1 MVYTDSQHIVA
12 FLQVRGHV
20 VKKRYIAV
28 GAPAKQMPVQVN
40 LAPVIY
46 PFEIDIMTRCVVFNP
61 EVFAIPA
68 YPTRQVPGATG
79 QCGRQLPLYGPIVWQ
94 RKLPPFAVVI
104 VSPDNSRVVRQ
115 PEQPSVIEL
124 CGIAKCHLRLYRS
137 NGQHCQQEDK
147 SSPVIFKIHFHIDFL

>member
-46 PFEIDIMTRCVVFNP
+46 PFEIDIMTCCVVFNLKCLRYQLSH
-61 EVFAIPA
+61 PA
-68 YPTRQVPGATG
+68 GTGATG

-115 PEQPSVIEL
+115 PEQPSVIEF

-137 NGQHCQQEDK
+137 NDQHCQQK
-147 SSPVIFKIHFHIDFL
+147 IRAVLLFLKYIFI

>member
-12 FLQVRGHV
+12 FLQVRGSCRKETIHSRWGACQADARSG
-20 VKKRYIAV
+20 KPRSGYI
-28 GAPAKQMPVQVN
+28 
-40 LAPVIY
+40 
-46 PFEIDIMTRCVVFNP
+46 PFEIDIMTCCVVFNP

-115 PEQPSVIEL
+115 PEQPSVIEF
-124 CGIAKCHLRLYRS
+124 CGIAKCHLRFIGATTSIASKKIRAVLLFLKY
-137 NGQHCQQEDK
+137 
-147 SSPVIFKIHFHIDFL
+147 IFI

>member
-46 PFEIDIMTRCVVFNP
+46 PFEIDIMTCCVVFNP

-68 YPTRQVPGATG
+68 YPTGRYPVQLASVGDNCPSMD
-79 QCGRQLPLYGPIVWQ
+79 QSCGKESFRHSL
-94 RKLPPFAVVI
+94 
-104 VSPDNSRVVRQ
+104 
-115 PEQPSVIEL
+115 
-124 CGIAKCHLRLYRS
+124 
-137 NGQHCQQEDK
+137 
-147 SSPVIFKIHFHIDFL
+147 SS